1 MPTLTYQQRL
11 SLQKATQRARNN
23 ATKNEFNRKL
33 KHVAKRMKKFSLI
46 WKKENNL
53 QKKPAKKQGG
63 GTRKKNLQKT
73 CKKTGR
79 RHSQK

>member
-63 GTRKKNLQKT
+63 GTRKN
-73 CKKTGR
+73 KKC
-79 RHSQK
+79 S